1 MSIKLKIM
9 KKIYVLSVASLLFAS
24 CQSNIDGEGPS
35 NQKIVSKNVETIQ
48 SLEANC
54 NCELTLI
61 PGTENKVE
69 VESHQN
75 ILDNFTI
82 EAKGK
87 TLLLSEKI
95 PVDKY
100 NNYQVFV
107 YVTRDFKNLE
117 IKGLTSAKVV
127 GTLNADNLA
136 ISLKDQ
142 AKLSEIYLITN
153 DFDLKAQN
161 QTQVDLRGTAVNLN
175 LKAYDQA
182 NLNLTNFEVND
193 TKFVVENN
201 AQIIIN
207 SRNSLV
213 GDAKGTAVV
222 EYIGN
227 PRKDTKIADQA
238 QVIKK

>member
-1 MSIKLKIM
+1 MSIKLNIM

-100 NNYQVFV
+100 NN
-107 YVTRDFKNLE
+107 
-117 IKGLTSAKVV
+117 
-127 GTLNADNLA
+127 
-136 ISLKDQ
+136 
-142 AKLSEIYLITN
+142 
-153 DFDLKAQN
+153 
-161 QTQVDLRGTAVNLN
+161 
-175 LKAYDQA
+175 
-182 NLNLTNFEVND
+182 
-193 TKFVVENN
+193 
-201 AQIIIN
+201 
-207 SRNSLV
+207 
-213 GDAKGTAVV
+213 
-222 EYIGN
+222 
-227 PRKDTKIADQA
+227 
-238 QVIKK
+238 